1 MHFLFLTFVQPPMC
15 RLYSTPD
22 GFSIISTPSEAK
34 RVRYRFSMKVSS
46 WKVDS
51 IKSSCLSLHF
61 M

>member
-1 MHFLFLTFVQPPMC
+1 MPPMC
-15 RLYSTPD
+15 RLYSSTTD

-34 RVRYRFSMKVSS
+34 RVRRRFSMKVSS

-51 IKSSCLSLHF
+51 IKTSHLSVHF